1 MICKKCGREYEDD
14 MLKCLWC
21 DTPNNNHIAPEKP
34 ETINASDVLDTFHN
48 LPSQVILNQLDKD
61 EREITKSEEHQ
72 KKIERHPAG
81 NFMWSA
87 AILGA
92 GGLSALLIPFYVAF
106 FHRDE
111 LRKNGKT
118 QKFIFTYFSAVF
130 AFVVALNLISRELLK
145 IPSTGNV
152 NEILKVIV
160 NDGAPVIYYLICGYT
175 SAFLLKNLTPD
186 YDISKYKSISKSAV
200 IYSIPVMVISA
211 ILSPVIL
218 QSIS

>member
-34 ETINASDVLDTFHN
+34 ETINASDVLDTIHN

-61 EREITKSEEHQ
+61 ETEIIKSKEHQ

-106 FHRDE
+106 FHRNE
-111 LRKNGKT
+111 LRKNGKI
-118 QKFIFTYFSAVF
+118 KKIILTYFSAIS
-130 AFVVALNLISRELLK
+130 AFVVVLNLVSRELLK
-145 IPSTGNV
+145 VPLTGEA
-152 NEILKVIV
+152 NEIFKMVV
-160 NDGAPVIYYLICGYT
+160 ENGQSVIYYLICGYT

-200 IYSIPVMVISA
+200 IFSIPIMMIS
-211 ILSPVIL
+211 IMLSPVII